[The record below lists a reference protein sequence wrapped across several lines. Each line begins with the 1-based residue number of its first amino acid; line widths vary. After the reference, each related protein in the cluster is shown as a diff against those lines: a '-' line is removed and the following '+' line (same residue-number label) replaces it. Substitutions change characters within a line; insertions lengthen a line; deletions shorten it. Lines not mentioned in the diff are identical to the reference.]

1 VSDNETHE
9 RERTGELPAVWDR
22 ARADRFRL
30 LYEAHHTPVLRY
42 ARRRCALGLS
52 AEDVAAD
59 VFLVAW
65 RRLDELPADALP
77 WLYGTARGVILN
89 QRRGTRRHAALVELA
104 RNDAEVAMQQTPT
117 SDGEILLAI
126 ARLSELDREALLLV
140 AWEGL
145 DRRRAA
151 RAMGCST
158 AAFAAR
164 LHRARRRLAAE
175 LERPLGM
182 DMSHAVLVS
191 EEL

>member
-1 VSDNETHE
+1 MSPD
-9 RERTGELPAVWDR
+9 DI
-22 ARADRFRL
+22 
-30 LYEAHHTPVLRY
+30 
-42 ARRRCALGLS
+42 
-52 AEDVAAD
+52 AAD

-65 RRLDELPADALP
+65 RRFDEVPDDALP

-89 QRRGTRRHAALVELA
+89 QRRGNRRHVALLDVA
-104 RNDAEVAMQQTPT
+104 RNDAQVAMQETPA
-117 SDGEILLAI
+117 SDGEGLLAI
-126 ARLSELDREALLLV
+126 ARLSEIDREALLLV

-175 LERPLGM
+175 LERPLRM
-182 DMSHAVLVS
+182 DISRANVVS
-191 EEL
+191 EET